1 MDSRHK
7 GGEHP
12 PCRAARSSPGTH
24 PRTTVRS
31 RSNTSMIYK
40 NDNAMHDLDDPDT
53 HTHWRLLPTQH
64 PWTTTQPTKGLLGT
78 RTRCALDMT
87 PAQGRCCVA
96 GHPPP
101 STHPHTIHNTTRASV
116 VNTRDSRQY
125 NAQHGLHRQCGGALG
140 VLRHFSTG
148 WGLLCLIAGASSL
161 RGRHSRR

>member
-1 MDSRHK
+1 MPR
-7 GGEHP
+7 GEVL
-12 PCRAARSSPGTH
+12 AWD
-24 PRTTVRS
+24 
-31 RSNTSMIYK
+31 TSQDKKVKIEHIDY
-40 NDNAMHDLDDPDT
+40 NAMHDLNDPDT

-116 VNTRDSRQY
+116 VNTTHATVVNTTLNTDCIDNAVVHWVSCDIFRQV
-125 NAQHGLHRQCGGALG
+125 GG
-140 VLRHFSTG
+140 S
-148 WGLLCLIAGASSL
+148 CAS
-161 RGRHSRR
+161 